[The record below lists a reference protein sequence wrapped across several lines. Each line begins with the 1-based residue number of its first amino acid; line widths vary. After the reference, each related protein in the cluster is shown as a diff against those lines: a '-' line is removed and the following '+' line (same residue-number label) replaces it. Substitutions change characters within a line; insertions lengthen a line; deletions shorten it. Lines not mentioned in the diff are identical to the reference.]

1 MSWLKSKICGIGT
14 CSNQNVT
21 SQTVARIAS
30 GAELLLQME
39 GSQQVS
45 LRRPQTCKFPVL
57 VSVEKTLQFPGDA
70 QCTQDSTTFLRFN
83 ASNFEAWMT
92 KTLSNM
98 WDPVEPCQVPS
109 SVSSC
114 EGIWIRALVQHS
126 NSLGRWGPKA
136 VRLPLPNPIN
146 LRNQLKRTRTWQLL
160 AAIGY
165 CPHNDKQSSKEDRP
179 NQTKF
184 EQIPGHTTIDSQVR
198 SGFWNPAVFK
208 ALSSILQRTMD
219 CSHWASVVMFV
230 WATRDCGSFQNSRP
244 GPTTRLYKYGQMS
257 EPLHLFPSSLASQE
271 RYPDVFLFHFVSS
284 SNWSPHKFERRL
296 LRSERSTH
304 LAAFLLKWT

>member
-1 MSWLKSKICGIGT
+1 M
-14 CSNQNVT
+14 T

-114 EGIWIRALVQHS
+114 KGIWIRALVQHS

-146 LRNQLKRTRTWQLL
+146 LRNQLKRTRT
-160 AAIGY
+160 
-165 CPHNDKQSSKEDRP
+165 
-179 NQTKF
+179 
-184 EQIPGHTTIDSQVR
+184 
-198 SGFWNPAVFK
+198 
-208 ALSSILQRTMD
+208 
-219 CSHWASVVMFV
+219 
-230 WATRDCGSFQNSRP
+230 
-244 GPTTRLYKYGQMS
+244 
-257 EPLHLFPSSLASQE
+257 
-271 RYPDVFLFHFVSS
+271 
-284 SNWSPHKFERRL
+284 
-296 LRSERSTH
+296 
-304 LAAFLLKWT
+304 